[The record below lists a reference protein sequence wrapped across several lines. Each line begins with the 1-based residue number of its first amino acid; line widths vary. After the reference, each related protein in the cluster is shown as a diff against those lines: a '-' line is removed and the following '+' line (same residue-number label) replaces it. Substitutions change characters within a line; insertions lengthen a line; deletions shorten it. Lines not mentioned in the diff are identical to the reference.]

1 MGKHEK
7 SAENRPASTDMKDVQ
22 TWDPTTEDMQGRP
35 LAHDVHARVLAVTAE
50 NDTHAK
56 IAFSA
61 GEAQGAVEGMKGY
74 AIDAHG
80 NVHSFTV
87 IEVSGGVGHGVIEG
101 IPSDV
106 NGFSTVVLNPKT
118 PPNSTAGAKKDLEAR
133 IVGVS
138 IVDGKTQ
145 IMIGMGEAHGARV
158 GMKGY
163 IGAKGKPYAHFTISH
178 FGPGGSVSLAK
189 VDVIP
194 DELKADGHDHVV
206 LNPSHE

>member
-1 MGKHEK
+1 MGKHDK
-7 SAENRPASTDMKDVQ
+7 SPENRPASTDMKDVQ
-22 TWDPTTEDMQGRP
+22 TWDPNKEDMQGRP
-35 LAHDVHARVLAVTAE
+35 LAHDVHARILGVSVE
-50 NDTHAK
+50 GEGSMK
-56 IAFSA
+56 ITFSA

-74 AIDAHG
+74 VIDAHG
-80 NVHSFTV
+80 NIHSFTV
-87 IEVSGGVGHGVIEG
+87 KDVVGGVSHAYIDG
-101 IPSDV
+101 IPDDIY
-106 NGFSTVVLNPKT
+106 GASTVVLNPKT
-118 PPNSTAGAKKDLEAR
+118 PPSSTVGAKKDLEAR

-194 DELKADGHDHVV
+194 DELKQAGHDHVV